1 VVRRYPIR
9 EAAPEAP
16 LAPKAEPEAPGA
28 RRRVGS
34 DDEDL
39 PIFAR
44 RRLGIWSDEADDADA
59 AMSPATPAEDVVF
72 GGQRLGMAAVVTP
85 PGAADTN
92 LDVGSEVGHVR
103 DVRCER

>member
-1 VVRRYPIR
+1 MCVLYCLFVVRRYPIR

-16 LAPKAEPEAPGA
+16 LAPKSA
-28 RRRVGS
+28 
-34 DDEDL
+34 DEDR